1 MSGVMG
7 SLLSESPT
15 SVHITNRSYDKALK
29 LEKIF
34 EGVTAVKM
42 NAVQESYDLVING
55 TSAGLSNQDLVIPGS
70 LITPETRCYD
80 MIYGPGVTRFNDWCL
95 RQAKC
100 ETADGL
106 GMLVEQAAL
115 AFRIWFQD
123 NIDSFPD
130 TKSVLDRIRRKL
142 NKSF

>member
-1 MSGVMG
+1 M
-7 SLLSESPT
+7 LSSSFEVGT
-15 SVHITNRSYDKALK
+15 FFNGLKLYGFEEMK

-115 AFRIWFQD
+115 SFNFWHGKLPKT
-123 NIDSFPD
+123 DS
-130 TKSVLDRIRRKL
+130 VINLIRET
-142 NKSF
+142 ND